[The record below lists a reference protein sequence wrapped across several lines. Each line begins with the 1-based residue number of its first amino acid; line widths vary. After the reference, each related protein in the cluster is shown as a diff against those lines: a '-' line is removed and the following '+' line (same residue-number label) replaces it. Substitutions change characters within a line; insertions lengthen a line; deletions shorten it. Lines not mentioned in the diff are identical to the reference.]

1 MRILKPVAL
10 ALCLSSVLFAGSAFA
25 GPQFHLPHLGS
36 SSTTSAPNEDA
47 IVQSFI
53 QSQGQI
59 LAAQVLL
66 AKAYGLK
73 DQAAACEAQEMTLK
87 SSGVDTD
94 TLKKT
99 VDVSNSANAAI
110 AAQQDKQATLTNQ
123 EKTYYAQS
131 LPHFAEG
138 VLGTHKVAQEAE
150 QFAGAAHGSMGLSAL
165 SGGVTK
171 LRDATFIARAMP
183 SYSKSVYSVFRKTIE
198 IGRNNG
204 VQVPANAT
212 AALGSL

>member
-1 MRILKPVAL
+1 M
-10 ALCLSSVLFAGSAFA
+10 CLSSVLFAVSAYA
-25 GPQFHLPHLGS
+25 QFHLPHLGS
-36 SSTTSAPNEDA
+36 SSTTTAPNEDA
-47 IVQSFI
+47 MLQSFI

-73 DQAAACEAQEMTLK
+73 DQAAACEAQETALQ

-110 AAQQDKQATLTNQ
+110 AEQQDKQAALTAQ

-138 VLGTHKVAQEAE
+138 VLGTRKVVQEAE
-150 QFAGAAHGSMGLSAL
+150 QFAGAAHGSMGLSTL
-165 SGGVTK
+165 SGGITK
-171 LRDATFIARAMP
+171 LRSATFIARAMP
-183 SYSKSVYSVFRKTIE
+183 SYSKSVYSVFRKTVE

-204 VQVPANAT
+204 VQVPSNAT
-212 AALGSL
+212 AALGSLN

>member
-1 MRILKPVAL
+1 MQILKPAAV
-10 ALCLSSVLFAGSAFA
+10 ALCLSGVLVAGSAYA
-25 GPQFHLPHLGS
+25 QFHLPHLGS
-36 SSTTSAPNEDA
+36 SSTASAPNEGA
-47 IVQSFI
+47 MVQSFS
-53 QSQGQI
+53 QSQGQV

-73 DQAAACEAQEMTLK
+73 DQAAACEAQEAALK
-87 SSGVDTD
+87 SSGVDAD

-110 AAQQDKQATLTNQ
+110 AAQQGKQATLTAQ
-123 EKTYYAQS
+123 EKAYYTQS

-138 VLGTHKVAQEAE
+138 VLGTRKVAQEAE
-150 QFAGAAHGSMGLSAL
+150 QLASSSHTSMGLSVL
-165 SGGVTK
+165 SGGLTK
-171 LRDATFIARAMP
+171 LRAASFIARAMP
-183 SYSKSVYSVFRKTIE
+183 SYSKSVYSVFRKTVE

-204 VQVPANAT
+204 VQVPSNAT

>member
-1 MRILKPVAL
+1 MRSLKSAAI
-10 ALCLSSVLFAGSAFA
+10 ALCVSGALFAGSAYA
-25 GPQFHLPHLGS
+25 GPQFHLPHFGS
-36 SSTTSAPNEDA
+36 SSTASAPNEGA
-47 IVQSFI
+47 MVQSFV

-73 DQAAACEAQEMTLK
+73 DQAAACQAQETALK
-87 SSGVDTD
+87 SSGVDAD
-94 TLKKT
+94 VLKKT

-110 AAQQDKQATLTNQ
+110 ATQQSKQAALTTQ

-138 VLGTHKVAQEAE
+138 VLGTRKVAQEAE

-165 SGGVTK
+165 SGGLTK
-171 LRDATFIARAMP
+171 LHAAEFIAQAMP
-183 SYSKSVYSVFRKTIE
+183 SYSKSVYSVFRKTVE

>member
-1 MRILKPVAL
+1 MQILKPAAL
-10 ALCLSSVLFAGSAFA
+10 ALCLSAALFAGSAYA
-25 GPQFHLPHLGS
+25 GFHLPQLGS
-36 SSTTSAPNEDA
+36 SSAAAAPNEDA
-47 IVQSFI
+47 MVQSFV
-53 QSQGQI
+53 QSQGEI

-73 DQAAACEAQEMTLK
+73 DQAEACEAQATALK

-110 AAQQDKQATLTNQ
+110 AAQQDKQAALTTQ

-131 LPHFAEG
+131 LPHFAVG
-138 VLGTHKVAQEAE
+138 VLGTRQVVEDAE
-150 QFAGAAHGSMGLSAL
+150 QFAGAARGSMGLSAL
-165 SGGVTK
+165 SGGATK
-171 LRDATFIARAMP
+171 LRAGMFIAHAMP
-183 SYSKSVYSVFRKTIE
+183 SYSKNVYEVFRKTVE

-204 VQVPANAT
+204 VQVPSDAT
-212 AALGSL
+212 AALGGI